1 MYGLNYVINK
11 VKSEDKLLVVDDVHD
26 TGNSINQIIVDLKK
40 ACEKNHGSM
49 AAILGLNFTTVQSLA
64 VDAQAAGI
72 CQAANDNDPS
82 QVVISG
88 EKAAVELA
96 IELAKNLGAK
106 RAIMLPVSAP
116 FHCELMA
123 PAA

>member
-1 MYGLNYVINK
+1 
-11 VKSEDKLLVVDDVHD
+11 
-26 TGNSINQIIVDLKK
+26 
-40 ACEKNHGSM
+40 M
-49 AAILGLNFTTVQSLA
+49 AAILGLNFATVQSLA
-64 VDAQAAGI
+64 SEAQAAGI

-123 PAA
+123 PAAEKMKTWPSRICPSILSYGCAGKNTWQ